1 MAAARLTGM
10 RVRGIW
16 LVGVLLIAT
25 SGCAAAA
32 VPLDGPPSGHDL
44 VAQELP
50 RPQPGVAKGRETQ
63 GLPGPWSGAT
73 ARREPPAAEAITRP
87 EGRGLPVER
96 RHRLDRALERYLA
109 TRPGRV
115 AVAVYDRTTTTGYA
129 FPAERESFMLAS
141 VAKVDILLALLLRTQ
156 QEGRR
161 LDRYER
167 TLASRMI
174 RYSDNDCAHELYL
187 TVGGRRG
194 LSEALRR
201 LGVRHTRPGPGLYW
215 GATPSHPSDQ
225 VMVLER
231 LTARDGPVS
240 AANRRYALGLMT
252 TVAPAQ
258 AWGVGAAG
266 KRVAVKNGWLPA
278 EKHDGLWTV
287 NSLGRLTVGGHELL
301 MAVLSER
308 SPNMSTGVATVEG
321 VARLAVQA
329 FARQDA

>member
-1 MAAARLTGM
+1 M
-10 RVRGIW
+10 RVRRIW
-16 LVGVLLIAT
+16 LIGVLLVAS
-25 SGCAAAA
+25 SGCAVAALPPA
-32 VPLDGPPSGHDL
+32 GPPSVSDL
-44 VAQELP
+44 VA
-50 RPQPGVAKGRETQ
+50 RE
-63 GLPGPWSGAT
+63 LPGPWPGAST
-73 ARREPPAAEAITRP
+73 KLGPPGAEAATRP
-87 EGRGLPVER
+87 EKRVLPVER
-96 RHRLDRALERYLA
+96 RRRLDRALERYLA
-109 TRPGRV
+109 TRPGRA
-115 AVAVYDRTTTTGYA
+115 AVAVYDRTTATGYA
-129 FPAERESFMLAS
+129 FPTEREPFMLAS

-161 LDRYER
+161 LDGYER
-167 TLASRMI
+167 TLAARMI

-187 TVGGRRG
+187 TIGGRRG
-194 LSEALRR
+194 LSEVLGR

-231 LTARDGPVS
+231 LTAPDGPVS

-258 AWGVGAAG
+258 AWGVGSVG
-266 KRVAVKNGWLPA
+266 ERVAVKNGWLPA
-278 EKHDGLWTV
+278 EAHDGRWTV

-308 SPNMSTGVATVEG
+308 SPDMSTGIATVEE

-329 FARQDA
+329 FTRQNT

>member
-1 MAAARLTGM
+1 ME
-10 RVRGIW
+10 V
-16 LVGVLLIAT
+16 
-25 SGCAAAA
+25 
-32 VPLDGPPSGHDL
+32 
-44 VAQELP
+44 
-50 RPQPGVAKGRETQ
+50 
-63 GLPGPWSGAT
+63 T
-73 ARREPPAAEAITRP
+73 ARAER
-87 EGRGLPVER
+87 RGLPVER
-96 RHRLDRALERYLA
+96 RRLDRALEGYLA

-115 AVAVYDRTTTTGYA
+115 AVAVYDRTTGTGYA
-129 FPAERESFMLAS
+129 FGDERKPFMLAS

-167 TLASRMI
+167 TLAARMM

-194 LSEALRR
+194 LTELLRR
-201 LGVRHTRPGPGLYW
+201 LGVRHTWPRPGLYW
-215 GATPSHPSDQ
+215 GATRSRPSDQ

-252 TVAPAQ
+252 TVAPSQ

-266 KRVAVKNGWLPA
+266 ERVAVKNGWLPA
-278 EKHDGLWTV
+278 EEHDGLWTV
-287 NSLGRLTVGGHELL
+287 NSVGRLTADGHELL

-308 SPNMSTGVATVEG
+308 SPTMSTGVATVEG

>member
-1 MAAARLTGM
+1 MAAARLAGM
-10 RVRGIW
+10 RVRRIW
-16 LVGVLLIAT
+16 LIGVLLVVS

-32 VPLDGPPSGHDL
+32 APPDGPPSRGDL
-44 VAQELP
+44 VA
-50 RPQPGVAKGRETQ
+50 RE
-63 GLPGPWSGAT
+63 LPGPWPRAVTKLGL
-73 ARREPPAAEAITRP
+73 PAAEAATRP
-87 EGRGLPVER
+87 EKRVLPVER
-96 RHRLDRALERYLA
+96 RRRLDRALERYLA

-129 FPAERESFMLAS
+129 FPTERKPFMLAS
-141 VAKVDILLALLLRTQ
+141 VAKVDILLALLLRAQ
-156 QEGRR
+156 QEGRL

-167 TLASRMI
+167 TLAARMI

-187 TVGGRRG
+187 TIGGWRG
-194 LSEALRR
+194 LSETLRR
-201 LGVRHTRPGPGLYW
+201 LGVRHTRPKPGLYW
-215 GATPSHPSDQ
+215 GATRSHPSDQ

-258 AWGVGAAG
+258 AWGVGAVG
-266 KRVAVKNGWLPA
+266 ERVAVKNGWLPA
-278 EKHDGLWTV
+278 EEHEGLWTV

-308 SPNMSTGVATVEG
+308 SPDMSTGVATVEG

-329 FARQDA
+329 LTRQDA